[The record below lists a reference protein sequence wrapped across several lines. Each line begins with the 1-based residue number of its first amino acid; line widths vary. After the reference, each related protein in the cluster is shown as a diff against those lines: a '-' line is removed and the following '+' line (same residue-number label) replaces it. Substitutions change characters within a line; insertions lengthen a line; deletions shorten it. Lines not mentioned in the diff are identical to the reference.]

1 VYTGVAAILV
11 VAIAMLAV
19 ATLVV
24 DMVVAAAATLWSR

>member
-24 DMVVAAAATLWSR
+24 GMVVAVAATLWSR